1 MIVPDDRRRPTLKD
15 VAAVAGVSIKTVSR
29 VVNQEPFVSD
39 DVSSRVQAAVRTLG
53 YRPDH
58 LASTLKRASRSAT
71 IGLVIADVA
80 NPFFSAI
87 TRAVEN
93 AALAEGHLLI
103 TVSSDDDPR
112 RERQI
117 VDRLVQRRI
126 DGLVIASARHDHT
139 FLRRE
144 MDHGMAVVF
153 FDRPPVRLAA
163 DVVLL
168 EDERGARLAVDHLLR
183 AGHRRISL
191 LSDVSAGVYTARQRY
206 TGYCAGLRAARLKVD
221 ERIVRFGLR
230 DPAGTRNAVTEL
242 LAGPRPPTAFFA
254 TNNRT
259 AVGAAEALADRPEIG
274 LVGFDDFELAGAL
287 RRPISIVAFDTDE
300 MACHAAEML
309 FGRLNGNRARPE
321 IRTVP
326 PRLVVR
332 GIRRPE

>member
-1 MIVPDDRRRPTLKD
+1 MASVTDDRRRPTLKD
-15 VAAVAGVSIKTVSR
+15 VAALAGVSIKTVSR

-39 DVSSRVQAAVRTLG
+39 DVSARVQAAVRTLG

-58 LASTLKRASRSAT
+58 MASTLKRANRSAT
-71 IGLVIADVA
+71 IGLVVADVA

-87 TRAVEN
+87 TRVVEN

-103 TVSSDDDPR
+103 TVSSDDNPR

-126 DGLVIASARHDHT
+126 DGLLIASARADHH
-139 FLRRE
+139 FLKRE
-144 MDHGMAVVF
+144 MDHGMAIVF

-168 EDERGARLAVDHLLR
+168 EDELGARLAIDHLLG
-183 AGHRRISL
+183 AGHRRIAL
-191 LSDVSAGVYTARQRY
+191 LSDVSADVYTARQRHA
-206 TGYCAGLRAARLKVD
+206 GYCSALRAARIKVD
-221 ERIVRFGLR
+221 ERIIRFELH
-230 DPAGTRNAVTEL
+230 DPDGTRDAVAEL

-287 RRPISIVAFDTDE
+287 RRPVTVVAFDTDE
-300 MACHAAEML
+300 MARHAAEML
-309 FGRLNGNRARPE
+309 FGRLTGNRGKPE
-321 IRTVP
+321 VRTVP

-332 GIRRPE
+332 ST